1 MKYNI
6 INYIC
11 NGLFIFFFLAVYYNS
26 KVIINSGFLNFTPVK
41 ILVLALLFYVP
52 SVVLYFRRGGN
63 PFFFS
68 RITCVLMIIPS
79 LILYLSF
86 SQYHKHFGQN
96 PFENLSPFLI
106 ISMLPLLFTILL
118 NVLNGIFTLVYKRR
132 KKTT

>member
-1 MKYNI
+1 MKYNF
-6 INYIC
+6 INYLL
-11 NGLFIFFFLAVYYNS
+11 NGLFLFFFLAVYYHS

-41 ILVLALLFYVP
+41 MLVLALLFYIP
-52 SVVLYFRRGGN
+52 SIVLFFRRGGN

-68 RITCVLMIIPS
+68 RITCFLMLIPS

-86 SQYHKHFGQN
+86 SQYHKNFGQN

-106 ISMLPLLFTILL
+106 ISMLPLLVTIFL
-118 NVLNGIFTLVYKRR
+118 NVLNGIFTIVHKRR